1 MLYDSARANQRLC
14 WRDGA
19 DMLGRFTRTV
29 VKVLVASL
37 IVGTILAHFG
47 LTPDE
52 LMRAAGLSTA
62 RLEELARA
70 GLAWA
75 LPNLLLGSLVIV
87 PVWFL
92 LYLFRPPGESRD

>member
-1 MLYDSARANQRLC
+1 
-14 WRDGA
+14 
-19 DMLGRFTRTV
+19 V
-29 VKVLVASL
+29 VASL

-47 LTPDE
+47 ITADE
-52 LMRAAGLSTA
+52 LMKTSGMSSD
-62 RLEELARA
+62 RLAELARA

-87 PVWFL
+87 PVWFV

>member
-1 MLYDSARANQRLC
+1 MIPRAQISADFRA
-14 WRDGA
+14 RDGRR
-19 DMLGRFTRTV
+19 MLNRLTRSL
-29 VKVLVASL
+29 VKVIIASL

-47 LTPDE
+47 ITTDE
-52 LMRAAGLSTA
+52 LMRVAGLSSD
-62 RLEELARA
+62 RLAELARA

-87 PVWFL
+87 PVWFV

>member
-1 MLYDSARANQRLC
+1 MLNRL
-14 WRDGA
+14 
-19 DMLGRFTRTV
+19 TRSL
-29 VKVLVASL
+29 VKVIIASL

-47 LTPDE
+47 ITTDE
-52 LMRAAGLSTA
+52 LMRVAGLSSD
-62 RLEELARA
+62 RLAELARA

-87 PVWFL
+87 PVWFV